1 MTTVSV
7 RMDDALKKELETV
20 CDEMGMSMATCF
32 MIYAKRV
39 ARDRRIPFD
48 VSAPTDPLYS
58 ASNMKALR
66 ESMQQAREG
75 KTVRVSM
82 EELEAIANA

>member
-7 RMDDALKKELETV
+7 RMDDKLKQDLEAV
-20 CDEMGMSMATCF
+20 CNEMGMSMSTCF

-48 VSAPTDPLYS
+48 VSASEDPFY
-58 ASNMKALR
+58 AESNLRALR
-66 ESMQQAREG
+66 ESVQQARNG
-75 KTVRVSM
+75 QTVTKSLA
-82 EELEAIANA
+82 ELEAMADA